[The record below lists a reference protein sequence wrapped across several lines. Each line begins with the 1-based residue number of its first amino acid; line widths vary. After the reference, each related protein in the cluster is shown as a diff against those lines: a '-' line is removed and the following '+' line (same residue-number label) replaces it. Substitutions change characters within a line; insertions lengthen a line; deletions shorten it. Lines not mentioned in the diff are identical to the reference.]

1 MLTFTGSTENDPRV
15 MEWIAD
21 HQGESGRIAV
31 GWFTVIRQT
40 GSEVTELLHDG
51 CPTACVGDYPFAYV
65 GAFKS
70 HVTIGFF
77 YGAELPDPS
86 AILEG
91 SGKRMRHVKVKVG
104 KEIDPVALEMLI
116 NEAYIDI
123 QQRVKNDG

>member
-40 GSEVTELLHDG
+40 
-51 CPTACVGDYPFAYV
+51 
-65 GAFKS
+65 
-70 HVTIGFF
+70 
-77 YGAELPDPS
+77 GAELPDPS